1 MNKKDTDSGSPSI
14 TKGTKT
20 HTGYHNSNIEDL
32 DHRKRGSTRKL
43 LRGDE

>member
-1 MNKKDTDSGSPSI
+1 MNKTNIDSGSPSF

-20 HTGYHNSNIEDL
+20 RTGHHKSNIEDL
-32 DHRKRGSTRKL
+32 DHRKRGSTGEL